1 MSELDE
7 KRRKYFLENIE
18 NTQVIITCT
27 EEINIENLEFFSYN
41 VINGKIYLNDN
52 NRKIEEEEQNGKI

>member
-7 KRRKYFLENIE
+7 KRRKNFLENIE

-27 EEINIENLEFFSYN
+27 DKLEIENLDYN
-41 VINGKIYLNDN
+41 LFHVKKGEIV
-52 NRKIEEEEQNGKI
+52 

>member
-7 KRRKYFLENIE
+7 KRRRNFLENIE

-27 EEINIENLEFFSYN
+27 DKIRIDNLDYNSYN
-41 VINGKIYLNDN
+41 VKNGNIEKI
-52 NRKIEEEEQNGKI
+52 